1 MSDAALARARWRC
14 RRGLLELDLLLQR
27 FVDHH
32 YADLPDTE
40 RRAFEQL
47 LAFPDAELLALLQ
60 GGDGPDNTE
69 LAGIVATVR
78 RHAQPRA

>member
-32 YADLPDTE
+32 YADLSDTE
-40 RRAFEQL
+40 RIAFERL
-47 LAFPDAELLALLQ
+47 LAFPDTELLELLQ
-60 GGDGPDNTE
+60 GGGEAVNPE
-69 LAGIVATVR
+69 LAGIVTTVR
-78 RHAQPRA
+78 RHSHPRA